1 MMTWSGNQIPAA
13 FTTVKGRKP
22 SVEIHKR
29 RVSIM
34 SVINELIRTEANGT
48 LSFGNYSL
56 IALAVKEKDNFE
68 TVKDV

>member
-56 IALAVKEKDNFE
+56 AAKSKVEDFE
-68 TVKDV
+68 HEGDL